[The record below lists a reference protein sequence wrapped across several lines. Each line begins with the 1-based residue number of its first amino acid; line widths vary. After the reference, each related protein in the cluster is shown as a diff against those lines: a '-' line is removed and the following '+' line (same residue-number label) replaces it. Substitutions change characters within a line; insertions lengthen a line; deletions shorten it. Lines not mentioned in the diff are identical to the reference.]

1 LPSSIF
7 YEQPLNERIR
17 LLMRLEYVFHYLGN
31 PEPAP
36 IAVRQHLALNS
47 LLDLIDLIHRGDT
60 CTEVIKELERISAN
74 LIELR
79 HLPGVDADRLNN
91 ILDNLTSLIARL
103 NGQNSRHFQTA
114 TDAELLS
121 ALRRRH
127 NVTCGNT
134 EFDQPLLQHWLLKP
148 EPVREELLQTW
159 AKPFET
165 LKLAVKLAL
174 QLIRESAGATPCV
187 AESGFYQ
194 HTLDTD
200 QPAQIIRVCPD
211 DPDCYPVISAGRHRF
226 TIRFMRQQNLD
237 PALQVEDSVNFKLI
251 CCSI

>member
-1 LPSSIF
+1 
-7 YEQPLNERIR
+7 
-17 LLMRLEYVFHYLGN
+17 MRLEYVFHYLGN
-31 PEPAP
+31 PEPEP
-36 IAVRQHLALNS
+36 VDVRQHLALTA
-47 LLDLIDLIHRGDT
+47 LLDLIDLISRGDT
-60 CTEVIKELERISAN
+60 CSEVIKELERISDN
-74 LIELR
+74 LNELK
-79 HLPGVDADRLNN
+79 HLPGVDATRLTN
-91 ILDNLTSLIARL
+91 ILDNLTSLTARL
-103 NGQNSRHFQTA
+103 NGQNSRHYQTT
-114 TDAELLS
+114 TDAGLLAS
-121 ALRRRH
+121 LKRRH

-134 EFDQPLLQHWLLKP
+134 EFDQPLLKHWLLKS
-148 EPVREELLQTW
+148 EQVREELLHTW
-159 AKPFET
+159 AQPFET

-174 QLIRESAGATPCV
+174 QLIRESAEAIPCV

-237 PALQVEDSVNFKLI
+237 QAIQVEDPITFKLI